1 MTAGGFLWKIRKKT
15 YESKVFLLERM
26 KFFDKMVKERVLF
39 RKKSEKKGIFR
50 IFKSKVWCNFDRIDI
65 FLTKYGLVSR
75 RFFIQ

>member
-1 MTAGGFLWKIRKKT
+1 MTAGGFLWKIRKKS

-50 IFKSKVWCNFDRIDI
+50 IF
-65 FLTKYGLVSR
+65 
-75 RFFIQ
+75 